1 MLSTEG
7 LSKHAQT
14 ARPTARAAAPFCLV
28 AALGVGSALLP
39 PYHSRGGELW
49 LMLLVF
55 GATLVL
61 FAVSLY
67 RRERTWVDPVAPL
80 LFFVFL
86 GLARDLTGGTQSGL
100 AALLVLPILW
110 LALTGTRADLWAATA
125 ATPLVF
131 LVPMIVVGPPT
142 YQIEDWRRV
151 LGWTAFAVFV
161 APVIQRM
168 VQQLATETRRAHE
181 AGAETDGIMR
191 GAVLS
196 SIISTDL
203 DGTIRSFS
211 AGAEELLGYRAED
224 VVGRHDPSLFHDL
237 TEIVEAAEELGVE
250 PAAVFGA
257 LTQAAAPTRVWTY
270 IRADG
275 SRVLVRLALTE
286 LHDVVGNITGY
297 LGVAVDVTTAVE
309 ARRALAQSEARWRV
323 LMDHLPDTTVV
334 MVDEKCTVKVVAGA
348 GARAQGLRGTEG
360 RPLAEVSNPENFIIL
375 RDLVDQAL
383 QGHEA
388 SGELAATA
396 TGAEHEITVTPLPA
410 DGDEQR
416 ALILG
421 RNVGAERGRERAL
434 VRAKQRA
441 ERLFEDAPHGVAVLG
456 LDGTVIQA
464 NAAMVSL
471 VDMSRDQ
478 LEGHLLS
485 ALSRPGDSTLDL
497 HLDHVLSSSGAPVE
511 AYWTLRNTRGEDIH
525 VGLSSRA
532 LSGADDSDDVVLVNV
547 VDMSERRRHELQLT
561 HLADH
566 DVVTG
571 LANRRLFERELETHL
586 DRCRRYGPT
595 GALLLLDLDHFK
607 EVNDTL
613 GHAAGDQ
620 LIISIATLLRAHVRS
635 SDVVARLGGDEFA
648 ILLTHGDRIAAETV
662 ARSIVAKVRE
672 HTATLDDTRRRVTAS
687 VGVVTL
693 QAASWHASDILA
705 LADMTM
711 YDAKDAGRNQ
721 YAVLDEDC
729 SQQPRSGARL
739 EWKSRIEQALEKDEF
754 VLHLQPV
761 QDLRTGEI
769 HAAEAL
775 LRLRDGDGLVL
786 PSEFIHIA
794 ERAGLMPA
802 VDAWVVE
809 HAVEML
815 TGLRA
820 LSPTFLLEVN
830 LSGLSIG
837 NPETERVIVESLRRH
852 DVDPAGLILEITET
866 AAVADVVAAR
876 EFAERMTALGC
887 KFALDDF
894 GAGFGSFYYLKH
906 LLFDFVKIDG
916 EFVSGCHRS
925 DVDRTILRSIVGIAR
940 DLGKQT
946 VAEYVCEPAVLDVV
960 RAEGVDHAQGFLV
973 GEPVPYDEFVARF
986 LTPTQH
992 GARPVPAGTES
1003 VPI

>member
-1 MLSTEG
+1 
-7 LSKHAQT
+7 
-14 ARPTARAAAPFCLV
+14 
-28 AALGVGSALLP
+28 
-39 PYHSRGGELW
+39 
-49 LMLLVF
+49 
-55 GATLVL
+55 
-61 FAVSLY
+61 
-67 RRERTWVDPVAPL
+67 
-80 LFFVFL
+80 
-86 GLARDLTGGTQSGL
+86 
-100 AALLVLPILW
+100 
-110 LALTGTRADLWAATA
+110 
-125 ATPLVF
+125 
-131 LVPMIVVGPPT
+131 
-142 YQIEDWRRV
+142 
-151 LGWTAFAVFV
+151 
-161 APVIQRM
+161 
-168 VQQLATETRRAHE
+168 
-181 AGAETDGIMR
+181 
-191 GAVLS
+191 
-196 SIISTDL
+196 
-203 DGTIRSFS
+203 
-211 AGAEELLGYRAED
+211 
-224 VVGRHDPSLFHDL
+224 
-237 TEIVEAAEELGVE
+237 
-250 PAAVFGA
+250 
-257 LTQAAAPTRVWTY
+257 
-270 IRADG
+270 
-275 SRVLVRLALTE
+275 
-286 LHDVVGNITGY
+286 
-297 LGVAVDVTTAVE
+297 
-309 ARRALAQSEARWRV
+309 
-323 LMDHLPDTTVV
+323 
-334 MVDEKCTVKVVAGA
+334 
-348 GARAQGLRGTEG
+348 
-360 RPLAEVSNPENFIIL
+360 
-375 RDLVDQAL
+375 
-383 QGHEA
+383 
-388 SGELAATA
+388 
-396 TGAEHEITVTPLPA
+396 
-410 DGDEQR
+410 
-416 ALILG
+416 
-421 RNVGAERGRERAL
+421 
-434 VRAKQRA
+434 
-441 ERLFEDAPHGVAVLG
+441 
-456 LDGTVIQA
+456 
-464 NAAMVSL
+464 
-471 VDMSRDQ
+471 
-478 LEGHLLS
+478 
-485 ALSRPGDSTLDL
+485 
-497 HLDHVLSSSGAPVE
+497 
-511 AYWTLRNTRGEDIH
+511 
-525 VGLSSRA
+525 
-532 LSGADDSDDVVLVNV
+532 
-547 VDMSERRRHELQLT
+547 
-561 HLADH
+561 
-566 DVVTG
+566 
-571 LANRRLFERELETHL
+571 
-586 DRCRRYGPT
+586 
-595 GALLLLDLDHFK
+595 
-607 EVNDTL
+607 
-613 GHAAGDQ
+613 
-620 LIISIATLLRAHVRS
+620 
-635 SDVVARLGGDEFA
+635 
-648 ILLTHGDRIAAETV
+648 
-662 ARSIVAKVRE
+662 
-672 HTATLDDTRRRVTAS
+672 
-687 VGVVTL
+687 VTL

-876 EFAERMTALGC
+876 EFAERMTDLGC

-986 LTPTQH
+986 LTPTHH